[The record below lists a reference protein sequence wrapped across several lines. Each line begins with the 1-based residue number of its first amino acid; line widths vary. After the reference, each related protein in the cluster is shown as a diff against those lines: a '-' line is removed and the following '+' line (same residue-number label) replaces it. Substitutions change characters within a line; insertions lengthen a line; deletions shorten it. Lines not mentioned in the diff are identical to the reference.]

1 MKAIVRRSY
10 GSESELHLAE
20 LPDPTPG
27 KGEVLVRVHA
37 AGLDRGAWHLMTGTP
52 YLARLALGLR
62 KPRDP
67 QLGMDAAGVIESVG
81 EGVSRLKVG
90 DTVFG
95 TVRGAFAELAL
106 AAEKQLRPIPPGMPF
121 THAAAA
127 TTSAVTALE
136 ALRGRVTNG
145 TRVLVIGAGGGVGHF
160 AVQVAAA
167 AGARVTAVTSAPEF
181 VASLGADV
189 HVIDY
194 RTEPLVGEFDVVLD
208 IGGRRPVAE
217 LRALLAPRGTLV
229 FVGAEGGGALVGGMQ
244 RQLVFA
250 PFSRQRFV
258 TLISLNTPAAIEE
271 VATVLAAGAVVPR
284 VERSYPL
291 AEAAEA
297 MRKLSNGSVRGK
309 LVLVP

>member
-10 GSESELHLAE
+10 GSESELHLEE

-27 KGEVLVRVHA
+27 KGDVLIRVHA

-62 KPRDP
+62 RPRDP
-67 QLGMDAAGVIESVG
+67 QLGMDAAGVVESVG
-81 EGVSRLKVG
+81 EGVTRLKVG
-90 DTVFG
+90 DRVFG

-106 AAEKQLRPIPPGMPF
+106 AAQKQLQPIPPGMPF
-121 THAAAA
+121 TQAAAA
-127 TTSAVTALE
+127 TTSAVTALD
-136 ALRGRVTNG
+136 ALRGRVSSG

-160 AVQVAAA
+160 AVQLAAA
-167 AGARVTAVTSAPEF
+167 AGALVTAATSAPEF

-194 RTEPLVGEFDVVLD
+194 RTESLAGEFDVVLD

-217 LRALLAPRGTLV
+217 LRALLAPSGTLV
-229 FVGAEGGGALVGGMQ
+229 FVGAEGGGALAGGMQ
-244 RQLVFA
+244 RQLVLA

-271 VATVLAAGAVVPR
+271 VAIVLAKGTVTPK
-284 VERSYPL
+284 VERTYPL

-297 MRKLSNGSVRGK
+297 MRQLSHGSVK